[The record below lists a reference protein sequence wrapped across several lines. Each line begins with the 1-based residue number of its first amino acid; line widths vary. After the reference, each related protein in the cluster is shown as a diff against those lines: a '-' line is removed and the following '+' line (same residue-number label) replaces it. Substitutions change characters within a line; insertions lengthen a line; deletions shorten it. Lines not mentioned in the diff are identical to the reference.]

1 VNLGFQPIRKICTIR
16 HYRVKYLFGESDSGL
31 FGGNSNLRAPFWVP
45 ANYLLILN
53 MRRWSLTTCAAS
65 PGKLGSSRS
74 MPESSKRFCIWY

>member
-1 VNLGFQPIRKICTIR
+1 
-16 HYRVKYLFGESDSGL
+16 VKYLLGESDSGL

-45 ANYLLILN
+45 ANYLLIQN